1 MLRDSWYDAETV
13 HAVNRHYKSL
23 GWLGQRHRRETS
35 ISSTAAGFKNT
46 ETTRFPNPLVQKH
59 QGERKKGR
67 KTHQSTTSVR
77 QVAKT
82 PAKHSLNG
90 PKKRKNMK
98 VKVGIGGIRLIK
110 PIKRMCIL
118 VIPYYLYDLTLHFI
132 LKRARNLYEYSEW
145 KHQNLS
151 KMM

>member
-23 GWLGQRHRRETS
+23 GWLGQRPRRETS

-46 ETTRFPNPLVQKH
+46 ETTRFPNPLVQEH

-77 QVAKT
+77 EVAKT
-82 PAKHSLNG
+82 PAKHSSNG
-90 PKKRKNMK
+90 PNKRKNMWEGGS
-98 VKVGIGGIRLIK
+98 GIGGIRLMTKIE
-110 PIKRMCIL
+110 RVCIFIL
-118 VIPYYLYDLTLHFI
+118 PYYWYDLTLHFFV
-132 LKRARNLYEYSEW
+132 
-145 KHQNLS
+145 KHIKQKSQKNVTIFRI
-151 KMM
+151 KTP